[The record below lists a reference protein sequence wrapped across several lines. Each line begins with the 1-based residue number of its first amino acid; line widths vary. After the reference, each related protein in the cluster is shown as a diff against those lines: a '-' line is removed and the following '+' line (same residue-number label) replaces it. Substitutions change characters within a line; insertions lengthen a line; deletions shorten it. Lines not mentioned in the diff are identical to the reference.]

1 MAQMVKNLPVGS
13 LPGSGRS
20 PGEGHGNPLQCSGLE
35 NSTDRGAR
43 WATVHGVTESDTT
56 EQLTQTQKATKGSGS
71 WTGQATSRHLPCHPE
86 SWRELSGVSALAI
99 STVIRPWPPLLRA
112 LRGCPPHSRERPG
125 SVWWPARPWPTS
137 PNRCPPWFP
146 LPHHAGQPAALGSAG
161 PPAAPGPVTSAQIWV
176 RHLCHPLPPKPVPA
190 YFPSA
195 EHLLTLLH
203 VCLPLEGSCQLCSR
217 TAPSP
222 SSPVHQALNRTPP
235 TWALSVHPPCRGPGP
250 GPGWPIRTG
259 LIPEHPGC
267 RGLPGPC
274 ALRGR

>member
-1 MAQMVKNLPVGS
+1 MASLAQSPPWLPPTLKGKARVSVVACQALAYLPKPLSPMVSVAPPRWPTCCSWLCRAPC
-13 LPGSGRS
+13 S
-20 PGEGHGNPLQCSGLE
+20 PRTCHFCPDL
-35 NSTDRGAR
+35 
-43 WATVHGVTESDTT
+43 
-56 EQLTQTQKATKGSGS
+56 
-71 WTGQATSRHLPCHPE
+71 GQASL
-86 SWRELSGVSALAI
+86 
-99 STVIRPWPPLLRA
+99 
-112 LRGCPPHSRERPG
+112 
-125 SVWWPARPWPTS
+125 
-137 PNRCPPWFP
+137 
-146 LPHHAGQPAALGSAG
+146 
-161 PPAAPGPVTSAQIWV
+161 
-176 RHLCHPLPPKPVPA
+176 
-190 YFPSA
+190 PSA

-235 TWALSVHPPCRGPGP
+235 TWALSVRPPCRGPGP

>member
-1 MAQMVKNLPVGS
+1 MAS
-13 LPGSGRS
+13 LAQS
-20 PGEGHGNPLQCSGLE
+20 P
-35 NSTDRGAR
+35 
-43 WATVHGVTESDTT
+43 
-56 EQLTQTQKATKGSGS
+56 
-71 WTGQATSRHLPCHPE
+71 
-86 SWRELSGVSALAI
+86 
-99 STVIRPWPPLLRA
+99 PWL
-112 LRGCPPHSRERPG
+112 PPHSRAKPG
-125 SVWWPARPWPTS
+125 QCGGLPGPGLPPQTVVPHCPPMVSVAPPHWPTCCSWLCRAPCS
-137 PNRCPPWFP
+137 PRTCHFCPD
-146 LPHHAGQPAALGSAG
+146 LGQASL
-161 PPAAPGPVTSAQIWV
+161 
-176 RHLCHPLPPKPVPA
+176 
-190 YFPSA
+190 PSA